1 MLAALT
7 WFSRKNLPKPLT
19 YDILSTRVY
28 KKDQLSLGKYVW
40 QNCRLFKLLD
50 TQSLASLAI

>member
-1 MLAALT
+1 MSYCTMLAALT

-28 KKDQLSLGKYVW
+28 KKDQLSLGKYV
-40 QNCRLFKLLD
+40 
-50 TQSLASLAI
+50 